1 MFKHKLLIMKKI
13 ILSAAVIAFGGILS
27 AASANSFTNRDTAS
41 FSRDTASFKNDTALF
56 VGDTASFNQDTALFA
71 GDTAQFRD
79 TALFAGDTAQFRDTA
94 LFAGDTAQFRDTAS
108 FAGGTAQFRDTASF
122 NHDTAR
128 FAGDTAGARVYNDTT
143 ALAGDSTLFRV
154 QNDSTQ
160 KVPVK
165 LEALPEPVKSTLQSG
180 ELKQW
185 SPSAAF
191 MVRTD
196 TSAYYQVY
204 VQKGT
209 EGKNVNIDEKGAVLR

>member
-94 LFAGDTAQFRDTAS
+94 S

-128 FAGDTAGARVYNDTT
+128 FAGDMAGARVYNDTT

>member
-1 MFKHKLLIMKKI
+1 MKKI

-94 LFAGDTAQFRDTAS
+94 S

-128 FAGDTAGARVYNDTT
+128 FAGDMAGARVYNDTT

>member
-1 MFKHKLLIMKKI
+1 MKKI

-56 VGDTASFNQDTALFA
+56 VGDTASFNQ
-71 GDTAQFRD
+71 
-79 TALFAGDTAQFRDTA
+79 DTA

>member
-56 VGDTASFNQDTALFA
+56 VGDTASFNQ
-71 GDTAQFRD
+71 D